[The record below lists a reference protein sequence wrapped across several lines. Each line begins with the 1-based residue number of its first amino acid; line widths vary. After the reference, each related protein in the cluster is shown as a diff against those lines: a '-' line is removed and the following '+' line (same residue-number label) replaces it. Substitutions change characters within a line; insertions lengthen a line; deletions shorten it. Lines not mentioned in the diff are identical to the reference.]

1 RPAFAGIVML
11 RPVSDTPAA
20 DSEMA
25 VVRPGGTG
33 AFTLSSVAPGDY
45 TMMVRA
51 FFDEAETMR
60 LASSGTLDG
69 DPGFSMPLSVS
80 GAPIEDLR
88 IVVPALVDVSGRA
101 VFEGGTPKGDVLGS
115 VSASS
120 THGNVSGESRAPV
133 GSDGRFTLR
142 LRPGMWRFGAW
153 TPPGWM
159 IKRLTFRGTA
169 VDEDDPVEVTSEG
182 GRLGLLLTS
191 QLTAV
196 TGTVSDASGAP
207 VLDYH
212 AIVFPAERTDPA
224 FGRRHRT
231 RQETSDA
238 QGRFRIEGLPP
249 GDYLV
254 AALVDVE
261 PNEATSD
268 DTMET
273 VRESATPVRVREGQT
288 ETVALKLPPLP

>member
-1 RPAFAGIVML
+1 MPA
-11 RPVSDTPAA
+11 P
-20 DSEMA
+20 
-25 VVRPGGTG
+25 
-33 AFTLSSVAPGDY
+33 
-45 TMMVRA
+45 
-51 FFDEAETMR
+51 
-60 LASSGTLDG
+60 
-69 DPGFSMPLSVS
+69 
-80 GAPIEDLR
+80 
-88 IVVPALVDVSGRA
+88 VDVSGRV
-101 VFEGGTPKGDVLGS
+101 VFEGGAPKGDVLGS
-115 VSASS
+115 VFASS
-120 THGNVSGESRAPV
+120 AHGNMTGEIRRPV
-133 GSDGRFTLR
+133 GPDGRFTLR
-142 LRPGMWRFGAW
+142 LRPGTWRFGAW

-169 VDEDDPVEVTSEG
+169 VDEDTQVEVTSEG
-182 GRLGLLLTS
+182 GRLEVLLTS

-196 TGTVSDASGAP
+196 TGTVSDTSGAP

-231 RQETSDA
+231 RQERSDA

-261 PNEATSD
+261 PNEEMSD
-268 DTMET
+268 DTIET